1 MSNVNSEFK
10 TRNAA
15 LYIAPIDGLRG
26 IAVIAV
32 LLYHLG
38 ISWIPGGF
46 LGVDLFFVI
55 SGYVITR
62 LILDSIDRSSALD
75 LRAFYF
81 NRLRRLV
88 PALVFMVTLTAMF
101 IGVWAPETVRR
112 FLKDLPYVFSGS
124 MNWSLVSRQ
133 QDYFESIG
141 RPPLL
146 QHTWSLGVEA
156 QFYLIWPLVLLFI
169 LKYFGKK
176 NIPIV
181 SLIAAGASGIA
192 LFLYSL
198 KLDSESQGSVS
209 HIYFGT
215 DTHSL
220 GLFLGSALAVSWIP
234 QNLSKVISKR
244 AQDFVDG
251 VGVVGFLGL
260 LTTFLFINETDPTL
274 YKLAFPLAGI
284 FGCATLMSVVHPASR
299 FAPIL
304 SYKPFLWIGER
315 SYGIYLWHWVIFQV
329 TRPSIDIAGKP
340 WALYTLRILIVFALA
355 DISLRWIEI
364 PVRRGN
370 VELWFR
376 GMKYRTP
383 NVRLRQRLTVLLT
396 AVSIIAAATAISVN
410 ALSVAD
416 TRAAQEAKRVQ
427 ELSEISQAPTTPSA
441 EPGLWVTGDSVILGI
456 RSALEKY
463 RHIELINARVGRQ
476 LPELIEVAGNDQTH
490 AANSIV
496 IFNVGNN
503 NKITEST
510 FVEMMNIVKNQP
522 QIIVINTAVPRP
534 WRATNNEIVRSVLLR
549 YPNSTLIDWAVIS
562 QNHPEFFAS
571 DGVHLNPPG
580 ANAYVS
586 AILEKLK

>member
-1 MSNVNSEFK
+1 MSNINSEFK

-15 LYIAPIDGLRG
+15 LYIAPIDGLRA
-26 IAVIAV
+26 IAVIGV

-181 SLIAAGASGIA
+181 SLIAAGASGVA

-198 KLDSESQGSVS
+198 KIDSESQGSVS
-209 HIYFGT
+209 HVYFGT

-355 DISLRWIEI
+355 DISLRWVEI

-370 VELWFR
+370 FELWFR

-383 NVRLRQRLTVLLT
+383 NVRLRQRLIVLLT
-396 AVSIIAAATAISVN
+396 TISIIAAATAISVN

-416 TRAAQEAKRVQ
+416 TRAVQEAKRAQ
-427 ELSEISQAPTTPSA
+427 ELSEINQAPTAPTA

-476 LPELIEVAGNDQTH
+476 LPELIQVAGNDQIH
-490 AANSIV
+490 APNSTV
-496 IFNVGNN
+496 IFDVGNN
-503 NKITEST
+503 NQITEST
-510 FVEMMNIVKNQP
+510 FVQLMEIVKNQP

-534 WRATNNEIVRSVLLR
+534 WRSINNEIVRNVITR
-549 YPNSTLIDWAVIS
+549 YPNTTLIDWEVIS